1 MTKPP
6 PAPTA
11 MFYEVIQLAFASLR
25 ANKLRSALT
34 MLGIVIGIG
43 SVIAMVALGTGA
55 KQSVQER
62 IAKLGTT
69 LLQVNP
75 QRIAQGG
82 VQLADAKRMTMD
94 DVKMLEDRATKI
106 IAIQPQQ
113 DQRLMVQ
120 YGRQNSQSSVTGT
133 TPNFLEVR
141 KYNIA
146 AGRMFTTRDNE
157 VRRRVAVLGATP
169 LANLG
174 IVEPSQIVGELVRI
188 RGLQFEVI
196 GVLAAKGQ
204 VSGFGDPD
212 DQVLIPFETG
222 RWRVFGTDR
231 LNDINVLA
239 MHEDSV
245 NAAMEEVASIM
256 RRAHRLRPGRPDDF
270 TIRNQADFLNTLGAT
285 TEVFT
290 YLLSGIAAVSLLVGG
305 IGIMNIMLVSV
316 TERTRE
322 IGIRKALGATRRT
335 ILTQFL
341 AEAVAMCLLG
351 GLIGVGVG
359 AGTAWTLRTSFG
371 WSTVIVPSSIAIA
384 FVFSGAVGVL
394 FGVWPARRAAQLDP
408 IVALRYE

>member
-1 MTKPP
+1 
-6 PAPTA
+6 
-11 MFYEVIQLAFASLR
+11 MFYEVLQIAFASLR

-43 SVIAMVALGTGA
+43 SVIAVVALGTGA

-69 LLQVNP
+69 LLQVNA

-82 VQLADAKRMTMD
+82 VQLADAKRMTMA
-94 DVKMLEDRATKI
+94 DVKLLEERATKLS
-106 IAIQPQQ
+106 AIQPQQ

-120 YGRQNSQSSVTGT
+120 YGRENSMSSVTGT

-141 KYNIA
+141 KYKLA
-146 AGRMFTTRDNE
+146 AGRMFTSQDNE
-157 VRRRVAVLGATP
+157 ARRRVTVLGATP

-174 IVEPSQIVGELVRI
+174 ITEPSQIIGELVRI

-196 GVLAAKGQ
+196 GVLAPKGQ

-231 LNDINVLA
+231 LNDINLLA

-256 RRAHRLRPGRPDDF
+256 RRAHKLRPGKPDDF

-290 YLLSGIAAVSLLVGG
+290 YLLSGIATVSLLVGG

-322 IGIRKALGATRRT
+322 IGIRKALGATKLT

-341 AEAVAMCLLG
+341 AEAITLCLFG
-351 GLIGVGVG
+351 GVIGVAVG
-359 AGTAWTLRTSFG
+359 AGTAWILRTSFG
-371 WSTVIVPSSIAIA
+371 WSTVIVPSSIVTA
-384 FVFSGAVGVL
+384 FIFSALVGVL
-394 FGVWPARRAAQLDP
+394 FGVWPARRAARLDP
-408 IVALRYE
+408 IIALRYE

>member
-1 MTKPP
+1 
-6 PAPTA
+6 
-11 MFYEVIQLAFASLR
+11 MFYEVLQIAFASLR

-43 SVIAMVALGTGA
+43 SVIAVVALGTGA
-55 KQSVQER
+55 KQSVEER

-69 LLQVNP
+69 LLQVNA

-82 VQLADAKRMTMD
+82 VQLADAKRMTMA
-94 DVKMLEDRATKI
+94 DVKMLEERATKLS
-106 IAIQPQQ
+106 AIQPQQ

-133 TPNFLEVR
+133 TANFLEVR
-141 KYNIA
+141 KYKLA
-146 AGRMFTTRDNE
+146 AGRMFTSQDNE
-157 VRRRVAVLGATP
+157 ARRRVTVIGATP

-174 IVEPSQIVGELVRI
+174 ITEPSQIIGELVRI

-196 GVLAAKGQ
+196 GVLAPKGQ

-231 LNDINVLA
+231 LNDINLLA

-256 RRAHRLRPGRPDDF
+256 RRAHRLRPGKPDDF

-290 YLLSGIAAVSLLVGG
+290 YLLSGIATVSLLVGG

-322 IGIRKALGATRRT
+322 IGIRKALGATKLT

-341 AEAVAMCLLG
+341 AEAITLCLFG
-351 GLIGVGVG
+351 GVIGVAVG

-371 WSTVIVPSSIAIA
+371 WTTVIVPSSIVTA
-384 FVFSGAVGVL
+384 FVFSGLVGVL
-394 FGVWPARRAAQLDP
+394 FGVWPARRAARLDP
-408 IVALRYE
+408 IIALRYE

>member
-1 MTKPP
+1 
-6 PAPTA
+6 
-11 MFYEVIQLAFASLR
+11 MFYEVLQIAFASLR

-43 SVIAMVALGTGA
+43 SVIAVVALGTGA
-55 KQSVQER
+55 KQAVQER

-69 LLQVNP
+69 LLQVNA

-82 VQLADAKRMTMD
+82 VQLADAKRMTMA
-94 DVKMLEDRATKI
+94 DVKMLEERATKLT
-106 IAIQPQQ
+106 AIQPQQ

-141 KYNIA
+141 KYKLA
-146 AGRMFTTRDNE
+146 AGRMFTSQDNE
-157 VRRRVAVLGATP
+157 ARRRVTLLGATP

-174 IVEPSQIVGELVRI
+174 ITEPTQIIGELVRI

-196 GVLAAKGQ
+196 GVLAPKGQ

-231 LNDINVLA
+231 LNDINLLA

-256 RRAHRLRPGRPDDF
+256 RRAHKLRPGKPDDF

-290 YLLSGIAAVSLLVGG
+290 YLLSGIATVSLLVGG

-322 IGIRKALGATRRT
+322 IGIRKALGATRLT

-341 AEAVAMCLLG
+341 AEAVTLCLFG
-351 GLIGVGVG
+351 GVIGVAVG

-371 WSTVIVPSSIAIA
+371 WSTVIVPSSIVTA
-384 FVFSGAVGVL
+384 FVFSGLVGVL
-394 FGVWPARRAAQLDP
+394 FGVWPARRAARLDP
-408 IVALRYE
+408 IIALRYE

>member
-1 MTKPP
+1 
-6 PAPTA
+6 
-11 MFYEVIQLAFASLR
+11 MFYEVLQIAFASLR

-43 SVIAMVALGTGA
+43 SVIAVVALGTGA
-55 KQSVQER
+55 KQAVQDR

-69 LLQVNP
+69 LLQVNA

-82 VQLADAKRMTMD
+82 VQLADAKRMTMA
-94 DVKMLEDRATKI
+94 DVKMLEERATKLT
-106 IAIQPQQ
+106 AIQPQQ

-141 KYNIA
+141 KYKLA
-146 AGRMFTTRDNE
+146 AGRMFTSQDNE
-157 VRRRVAVLGATP
+157 ARRRVTLLGATP

-174 IVEPSQIVGELVRI
+174 ITEPTQIIGELVRI

-196 GVLAAKGQ
+196 GVLAPKGQ

-231 LNDINVLA
+231 LNDINLLA

-256 RRAHRLRPGRPDDF
+256 RRAHKLRPGKPDDF

-290 YLLSGIAAVSLLVGG
+290 YLLSGIATVSLLVGG

-322 IGIRKALGATRRT
+322 IGIRKALGATRLT

-341 AEAVAMCLLG
+341 AEAVTLCLFG
-351 GLIGVGVG
+351 GVIGVAVG

-371 WSTVIVPSSIAIA
+371 WSTVIVPSSIVTA
-384 FVFSGAVGVL
+384 FVFSGLVGVL
-394 FGVWPARRAAQLDP
+394 FGVWPARRAARLDP
-408 IVALRYE
+408 IIALRYE